1 MTLAELIETQLK
13 DIQTTMRDA
22 QRATRTA
29 EDLALPGKILEAR
42 IARINGRIERL
53 QAQRDETVKRLE
65 AAIAEQTELRDRL
78 EREAKNWS
86 DQPPR

>member
-29 EDLALPGKILEAR
+29 EDLALPGRILEAR
-42 IARINGRIERL
+42 IARIKRAAFLAILDEEEPRL
-53 QAQRDETVKRLE
+53 TAVAPLFARLRQE
-65 AAIAEQTELRDRL
+65 IG
-78 EREAKNWS
+78 
-86 DQPPR
+86 